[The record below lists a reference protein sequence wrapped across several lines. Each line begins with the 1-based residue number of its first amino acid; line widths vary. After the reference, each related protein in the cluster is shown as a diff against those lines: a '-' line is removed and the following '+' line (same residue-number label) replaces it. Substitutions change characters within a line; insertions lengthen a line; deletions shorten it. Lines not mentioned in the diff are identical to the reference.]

1 MFLLNKLW
9 SYFPRRKKIYFFIV
23 LFLMLISSIAEVI
36 SIGSVIPFI
45 KTLTDPEL
53 VMNYSFLQPFF
64 VFFNIRSSSELLLP
78 VSLFFSSMVL
88 LAGVIRIIFLY
99 YINKF
104 SFSVGLDLGALA
116 YKKTLF
122 KNFLDHTDT
131 SSSKVIS
138 IITQKIQLTIFN
150 ILIPILNI
158 INSIILGFAIFIT
171 LFIFNPLLSI
181 SCLLFFGGTYF
192 LFNFF
197 TKKRKLQDSVISSK
211 SMNKTIKIL
220 QESLNNIR
228 NIIIDN
234 SYDEYL
240 SLFKKTDRDLKQ
252 AQLSISFFSQFPKFI
267 IESIGII
274 FIIMIA
280 IYLYSKNNNISD
292 VLIPIGVLALSAQKL
307 LPLLQKIYHSWYVIK
322 SSFHAFS
329 ELIDLLDS
337 SDKNKKPTKQF
348 SFNKR
353 ICLNNISFKYK
364 NNNNYVLQNISLEIN
379 KGDVIGIIGET
390 GSGKSTLVDIILGL
404 VPPSS
409 GSISIDGHDVNFE
422 KHLFSLKSVCYVPQN
437 IFLSDSSVK
446 SNIHFGHNCDLSI
459 NKVIKSCKKANI
471 HDHIMTLE
479 NQYESEIGELGSR
492 LSGGQKQKLAFA
504 RLFYKNF
511 NFIILDEST
520 SALDTKT
527 EELLIKEINQFSKN
541 KTIIMI
547 AHRISSLKNCNKI
560 LEVKNKKITTID
572 KKILLPKSTK

>member
-1 MFLLNKLW
+1 
-9 SYFPRRKKIYFFIV
+9 
-23 LFLMLISSIAEVI
+23 MLISSIAEVI

>member
-1 MFLLNKLW
+1 
-9 SYFPRRKKIYFFIV
+9 
-23 LFLMLISSIAEVI
+23 MLISSIAEVI

-45 KTLTDPEL
+45 KALTDPEL

-422 KHLFSLKSVCYVPQN
+422 KHLFSLKNVCYVPQN

-560 LEVKNKKITTID
+560 LEVKNKKITTIN
-572 KKILLPKSTK
+572 KKILLPKFTK

>member
-1 MFLLNKLW
+1 MISLKKLW
-9 SYFPRRKKIYFFIV
+9 LYFPLRKKIYFFIV